1 MIIDVPC
8 PLLGCNKILAFPF
21 SGSMVNVLQRLGK
34 CGGLPSLD
42 VAGCL
47 NRNKVMKRG
56 KA

>member
-1 MIIDVPC
+1 M
-8 PLLGCNKILAFPF
+8 LGCNKILAFPF

-42 VAGCL
+42 VARCL